1 MRCWRVDL
9 KRNFSRYLNGE
20 LTTREIEQ
28 IENHLLDCGGCRTV
42 LARLR
47 SGHRFAVQLPRATP
61 QRDPWNAIEEALDAE
76 HPRSRTAPSQARDAW
91 RAILIRPSFVIA
103 AAVVIVVGLV
113 VAFIVV
119 NRLSTNKDGENLIAG
134 AFELQDFHRV
144 AIADI
149 ERNTEPHVVA
159 EGYVSEV
166 KIDDEDGDLTFKLVD
181 DIHKSGPFIV
191 CEIINPKRLT
201 LPTIGSRVRVYGV
214 SRYDNQENHNWYE
227 VHPVLNIEV
236 VRR

>member
-9 KRNFSRYLNGE
+9 GRNFSRYLNGE
-20 LTTREIEQ
+20 LTAREIKQ
-28 IENHLLDCGGCRTV
+28 IEDHLLDCGACRTR
-42 LARLR
+42 LAKMRG
-47 SGHRFAVQLPRATP
+47 GHRFAGQLPRATP
-61 QRDPWNAIEEALDAE
+61 QRDAWPAIEAAIDAE
-76 HPRSRTAPSQARDAW
+76 QSRSANVASSGRAGW
-91 RAILIRPSFVIA
+91 RGAIVRPDVAVAGIV
-103 AAVVIVVGLV
+103 VVIVLLAVLI
-113 VAFIVV
+113 AL
-119 NRLSTNKDGENLIAG
+119 NRSPASERNEQSLIAG
-134 AFELQDFHRV
+134 AFEPRDFHRV

-149 ERNTEPHVVA
+149 QRNTEPHVVA

-181 DIHKSGPFIV
+181 DIRQAGPFIV

-201 LPTIGSRVRVYGV
+201 LPSIGSRVRVYGV

>member
-20 LTTREIEQ
+20 LAAREVER
-28 IENHLLDCGGCRTV
+28 IENHLLDCGGCRTA

-47 SGHRFAVQLPRATP
+47 SGHRFAIQLPRATP
-61 QRDPWNAIEEALDAE
+61 QRDSWNAIEEALDAE
-76 HPRSRTAPSQARDAW
+76 HPRFRTAPSQARDAW
-91 RAILIRPSFVIA
+91 RGILIRPSVAIA

-113 VAFIVV
+113 VAFILV
-119 NRLSTNKDGENLIAG
+119 NRFSTNKGGENLIAG
-134 AFELQDFHRV
+134 AFELRDFHRV
-144 AIADI
+144 AIGDI

-166 KIDDEDGDLTFKLVD
+166 KIDNEDGDLTFKLVD

-191 CEIINPKRLT
+191 CEIINPQRLT

-236 VRR
+236 VRH